1 MILVISL
8 VDPLE
13 TSGAPLV
20 GGCRLGGGHA
30 AGEKPWGFLRPKLRK
45 GEGAYGWGILGN
57 FGRKLRID
65 FGDFVTE
72 RISKVGIGPPT
83 DVVIHATK
91 CGMVGRH

>member
-1 MILVISL
+1 MPLLL
-8 VDPLE
+8 VDADLE
-13 TSGAPLV
+13 VAMLQAKNRGD
-20 GGCRLGGGHA
+20 
-30 AGEKPWGFLRPKLRK
+30 FLRPKLRK